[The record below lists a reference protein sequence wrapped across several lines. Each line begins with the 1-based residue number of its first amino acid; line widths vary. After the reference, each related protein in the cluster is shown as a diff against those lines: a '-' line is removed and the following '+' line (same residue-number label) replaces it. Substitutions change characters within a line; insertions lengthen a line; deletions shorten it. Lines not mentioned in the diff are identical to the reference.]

1 MIMKLRSLLLL
12 AGLATSLTLST
23 HAAVETYAID
33 PVHSSVGFSLRHF
46 VAKVPGTFTK
56 FTGTLTLDR
65 ANLAQSSAEATI
77 EIASVNSAN
86 EKRDEHLRAPDFFD
100 ASQFPRATFKST
112 SWKKTGENTF
122 AISGDLTLRGV
133 TKPVV
138 LNATL
143 LGFGDGM
150 GGAKLVGWEATTTL
164 NRKDFGVNGPSML
177 GAALGDE
184 VTLTLAIEA
193 GLKK

>member
-1 MIMKLRSLLLL
+1 MKLRSFLVLT
-12 AGLATSLTLST
+12 GLAVSLTASVR
-23 HAAVETYAID
+23 AAVETYAID
-33 PVHSSVGFSLRHF
+33 PVHSSIGFSLRHF

-65 ANLAQSSAEATI
+65 ADLSKSSAEATI
-77 EIASVNSAN
+77 EVGSVSSAN
-86 EKRDEHLRAPDFFD
+86 DKRDEHLRAADFFNV
-100 ASQFPRATFKST
+100 AQFPSASFKST
-112 SWKKTGENTF
+112 AWKKTGENTY
-122 AISGDLTLRGV
+122 AISGNLTVRGV

-138 LNATL
+138 LNATH

-164 NRKDFGVNGPSML
+164 NRKDFGVSGPAML

-184 VTLTLAIEA
+184 VTLTIAIEA

>member
-1 MIMKLRSLLLL
+1 MKLRSLLLL
-12 AGLATSLTLST
+12 SGLAVSLTASAR
-23 HAAVETYAID
+23 AAVETYTID
-33 PVHSSVGFSLRHF
+33 PVHSSIGFSLRHF
-46 VAKVPGTFTK
+46 VAKVPGTFAK

-65 ANLAQSSAEATI
+65 ADLSKSSAEATI
-77 EIASVNSAN
+77 EVGSVSSAN
-86 EKRDEHLRAPDFFD
+86 DKRDEHLRAPDFFNVT
-100 ASQFPRATFKST
+100 QFPSATFKST
-112 SWKKTGENTF
+112 AWKKTGENTY
-122 AISGDLTLRGV
+122 AISGNLTLRGV

-164 NRKDFGVNGPSML
+164 NRKDFGVSGPAML

-184 VTLTLAIEA
+184 VALTIAIEA

>member
-1 MIMKLRSLLLL
+1 MTMKLRSLLVLT
-12 AGLATSLTLST
+12 GLAVSLTASVR
-23 HAAVETYAID
+23 AAVETYSID
-33 PVHSSVGFSLRHF
+33 PVHSSIGFSLRHF

-65 ANLAQSSAEATI
+65 ADLSKSSAEATI
-77 EIASVNSAN
+77 EVGSVSSAN
-86 EKRDEHLRAPDFFD
+86 DKRDEHLRAADFFNV
-100 ASQFPRATFKST
+100 AQFPSASFKST
-112 SWKKTGENTF
+112 AWKKTGENTY
-122 AISGDLTLRGV
+122 AISGNLTVRGV

-164 NRKDFGVNGPSML
+164 NRKDFGVSGPAML

-184 VTLTLAIEA
+184 VTLTIAIEA

>member
-1 MIMKLRSLLLL
+1 MKLRSLLVL
-12 AGLATSLTLST
+12 AGLAVSLTASVR
-23 HAAVETYAID
+23 AAVETYAID
-33 PVHSSVGFSLRHF
+33 PVHSSIGFSLRHF

-65 ANLAQSSAEATI
+65 ADLSKSSAEATI
-77 EIASVNSAN
+77 EVGSVSSAN
-86 EKRDEHLRAPDFFD
+86 DKRDEHLRAADFFNV
-100 ASQFPRATFKST
+100 AQFPSASFKST
-112 SWKKTGENTF
+112 AWKKTGENTY
-122 AISGDLTLRGV
+122 AISGNLTLRGV

-164 NRKDFGVNGPSML
+164 NRKDFGVSGPAML
-177 GAALGDE
+177 GAALGDD
-184 VTLTLAIEA
+184 VTLTIAIEA